1 MSQEHHDSEGN
12 HGGTG
17 GKLSFALRG
26 YSPFVQWLQLLL
38 GVGVIGFLVYRL
50 NAIGWAAIWHA
61 LPRNFWFYAL
71 FAVWYLAIPVSEC
84 FIYRR
89 LWNCRLS
96 HPLPILLRKRVLNF
110 GILGYLGEGYFAY
123 WAHHNLGLSMH
134 RALAAIKDSDIL
146 SALVSNFATVALVVV
161 FLSTGELQTYVGS
174 MPHFPELF
182 VVFGGVVFI
191 AILTVILL
199 RRRIFAVDT
208 RGAIFVT
215 ACHMARLIV
224 MMLAQVGQWSS
235 VLPHVAMATWLT
247 FLTAQMV
254 MTRIPFLPSQD
265 LMNLGLGVALA
276 SVVDAPAAAI
286 AGIFVATGALSQIVN
301 LIVFGATAVIG
312 YDGEVRMPKPGERG
326 LP

>member
-1 MSQEHHDSEGN
+1 MSHDESEGK
-12 HGGTG
+12 HGGNG
-17 GKLSFALRG
+17 GRPGFAVRG

-38 GVGVIGFLVYRL
+38 GVAVIGFLVYRL
-50 NAIGWAAIWHA
+50 NAIGWTAIWDA
-61 LPRNFWFYAL
+61 LPRTFWFYAL

-110 GILGYLGEGYFAY
+110 GVLGYLGEGYFAY
-123 WAHHNLGLSMH
+123 WARHNLGLSVH
-134 RALAAIKDSDIL
+134 RALAAVKDSDIL

-161 FLSTGELQTYVGS
+161 FLSIGELQTYVGAV
-174 MPHFPELF
+174 PHFSELF
-182 VVFGGVVFI
+182 LVFGGAVFV
-191 AILTVILL
+191 AILSVVVL
-199 RRRIFAVDT
+199 RRRIFTVDT
-208 RGAIFVT
+208 GGAVYVT
-215 ACHMARLIV
+215 ACHMVRLIV
-224 MMLAQVGQWSS
+224 MLLAQVGQWSS
-235 VLPHVAMATWLT
+235 VLPQVTMTTWLT

-276 SVVDAPAAAI
+276 GIADAPPAAI
-286 AGIFVATGALSQIVN
+286 AGIFVATGALSQITN
-301 LIVFGATAVIG
+301 LIVFGATAMVG
-312 YDGEVRMPKPGERG
+312 YGDKTATPKPDGPD